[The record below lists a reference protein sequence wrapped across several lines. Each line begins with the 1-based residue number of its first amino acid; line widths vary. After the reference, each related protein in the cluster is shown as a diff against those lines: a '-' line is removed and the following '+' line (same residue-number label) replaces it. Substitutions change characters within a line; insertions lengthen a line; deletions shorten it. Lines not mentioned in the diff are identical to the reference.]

1 MITSAVSP
9 QIDVADRIDHPPLA
23 DALDSLAQRIRD
35 YGGEV
40 SLLRS
45 VSLTSAWNVGMTP

>member
-45 VSLTSAWNVGMTP
+45 VSVTSAWNVGMSP